1 MTDASAFSPDYTA
14 AQARFR
20 SGALALGWHLERHP
34 IGEKGPDG
42 TELTIDVAR
51 YGDDKPRRAVV
62 VSSGLHGV
70 EGFFGSAVQCAM
82 LEDVLGGWTPADGT
96 SLIFLHALNPYGFAW
111 LRRVNE
117 NNVDLNRNFLLGG
130 EPFSGS
136 PPKYGDLDPL
146 LNPAKPPGTMPL
158 FMARAIF
165 NILRHG
171 MPALKNAVA
180 GGQYDYPKGL
190 FFGGPG
196 PQQTQTIL
204 QEQLPGWV
212 GSAERV
218 IHIDFH
224 TGLGASGSYK
234 LLIDHPWDSPMV
246 AELGGAFGTDVVE
259 PWEPSRGVS
268 YAIRGGLGTWC
279 KALLPDTH
287 YDVAVAEFGT
297 HHVLKV
303 IEALHRENCAHHWA
317 SPDDKST
324 QEAKGRLLEIFA
336 PRSKSWRDTVVPKGI
351 RIVQQAI
358 DAL

>member
-1 MTDASAFSPDYTA
+1 MSDASAFSPDYTA
-14 AQARFR
+14 AQGRFR
-20 SGALALGWHLERHP
+20 SAALALGWHLERHP
-34 IGEKGPDG
+34 IGAKGPDG

-51 YGDDKPRRAVV
+51 FGDDKPKRAVV

-70 EGFFGSAVQCAM
+70 EAYLGSAIQCAM
-82 LEDVLGGWTPADGT
+82 LEDVLGGWTPEDGT

-111 LRRVNE
+111 TRRVNE
-117 NNVDLNRNFLLGG
+117 NNVDLNRNFLLAG
-130 EPFSGS
+130 EAFSGS
-136 PPKYGDLDPL
+136 PPKYEDLNPL
-146 LNPAKPPGTMPL
+146 LNPPTPPGTMPV
-158 FMARAIF
+158 FMVKALY

-180 GGQYDYPKGL
+180 GGQYDFPDGL
-190 FFGGPG
+190 FFGGDG

-204 QEQLPGWV
+204 SENLPTWV
-212 GSAERV
+212 GGAERV
-218 IHIDFH
+218 IHVDFH
-224 TGLGASGSYK
+224 TGLGASGTYK

-246 AELGGAFGTDVVE
+246 AELAGAFGADVVE

-279 KALLPDTH
+279 KALLPDTN

-317 SPDDKST
+317 QPDEKT
-324 QEAKGRLLEIFA
+324 TLNAKENLREIFA
-336 PRSKSWRDTVVPKGI
+336 PRSAVWRNTVVPKGI

>member
-1 MTDASAFSPDYTA
+1 MK
-14 AQARFR
+14 
-20 SGALALGWHLERHP
+20 AL
-34 IGEKGPDG
+34 
-42 TELTIDVAR
+42 LT
-51 YGDDKPRRAVV
+51 
-62 VSSGLHGV
+62 
-70 EGFFGSAVQCAM
+70 
-82 LEDVLGGWTPADGT
+82 
-96 SLIFLHALNPYGFAW
+96 
-111 LRRVNE
+111 
-117 NNVDLNRNFLLGG
+117 
-130 EPFSGS
+130 
-136 PPKYGDLDPL
+136 
-146 LNPAKPPGTMPL
+146 
-158 FMARAIF
+158 MAR
-165 NILRHG
+165 
-171 MPALKNAVA
+171 PAWPAA
-180 GGQYDYPKGL
+180 T
-190 FFGGPG
+190 
-196 PQQTQTIL
+196 QQTQTIL